1 MGRLYDELLNKAA
14 SGGKPATGQL
24 DSPREEVLKL
34 ACDVLGSEAQAQ
46 RWLHLPKIALKGR
59 APIQLLNT
67 DAGCAEV
74 RALLNKVWD

>member
-1 MGRLYDELLNKAA
+1 MRLA
-14 SGGKPATGQL
+14 S
-24 DSPREEVLKL
+24 E
-34 ACDVLGSEAQAQ
+34 VLGSEAQAQ

-74 RALLNKVWD
+74 RTLLNKVWD